1 MKNRKFGLSRR
12 RNKRKSCGFTLI
24 ELLVT
29 IAIIAILAGMLL
41 PALNSVRD
49 KARAMQCLSNLKGI
63 GTAFTQY
70 TMDNNGYA
78 PHSLGNFAGSTGAM
92 TQGKWQDMLYPY
104 TGGKGEISDY
114 SSWERRSTHEFR
126 PRGIFRDPA
135 ERDQWYN
142 PFTKVRH
149 YTINSWISGYDGSPF
164 KDRNLNIISRASTCI
179 TVLDAKCD
187 ASQQPAL
194 SDYVA
199 DRHNPAEA
207 HVDYARHPGIR
218 ANILFLDG
226 HSAAMSRTQIPYS
239 YGSAR
244 GVYYWYGSLKDLGHP
259 EYK

>member
-1 MKNRKFGLSRR
+1 MNMHPDR
-12 RNKRKSCGFTLI
+12 RNISHLKRRFNRFTLI
-24 ELLVT
+24 ELLVV

-41 PALNSVRD
+41 PALNAARE

-78 PHSLGNFAGSTGAM
+78 PHALGNLAGRTGLM
-92 TQGKWQDMLYPY
+92 TQGKWHDMLYPY
-104 TGGKGEISDY
+104 TGGKGEIFDY
-114 SSWERRSTHEFR
+114 SALERRSDYEFR

-142 PFTKVRH
+142 PFTTVRH
-149 YTINSWISGYDGSPF
+149 YTTNYWISGYGGPF
-164 KDRNLNIISRASTCI
+164 EDRNLNRISRASTCI
-179 TVLDAKCD
+179 TVLDAKGD
-187 ASQQPAL
+187 ASQHPAV
-194 SDYVA
+194 SDHVA
-199 DRHNPAEA
+199 DCHNQAEA

>member
-164 KDRNLNIISRASTCI
+164 KDRNLNRISRASTCI

>member
-1 MKNRKFGLSRR
+1 MNAEGKHTSISPVKRR
-12 RNKRKSCGFTLI
+12 FAKFTLI
-24 ELLVT
+24 ELLVV

-41 PALNSVRD
+41 PALNSARE

-78 PHSLGNFAGSTGAM
+78 PHALGNLAGRTGLM
-92 TQGKWQDMLYPY
+92 TQGKWHDMLYPY
-104 TGGKGEISDY
+104 TGGKGEIFDY
-114 SSWERRSTHEFR
+114 SALERRSDYEFR

-142 PFTKVRH
+142 PFTTVRH
-149 YTINSWISGYDGSPF
+149 YTTNYWISGYGGPF
-164 KDRNLNIISRASTCI
+164 EDRNLNRISRASTCI
-179 TVLDAKCD
+179 TVLDAKGD
-187 ASQQPAL
+187 ASQHPAV
-194 SDYVA
+194 SDHVA
-199 DRHNPAEA
+199 DCHNQKEA

-226 HSAAMSRTQIPYS
+226 HSAAMSRSQIPYS
-239 YGSAR
+239 FGSAR
-244 GVYYWYGSLKDLGHP
+244 GVYYWYGSLKDLGYP

>member
-1 MKNRKFGLSRR
+1 MKRLSSDF
-12 RNKRKSCGFTLI
+12 KKKFTLI

-29 IAIIAILAGMLL
+29 IAIIAILAGILL
-41 PALNSVRD
+41 PALNAARD
-49 KARAMQCLSNLKGI
+49 KARAIQCLSNLKGI

-70 TMDNNGYA
+70 TMDNNGYG
-78 PHSLGNFAGSTGAM
+78 PHAMGNLAGSSGAM
-92 TQGKWQDMLYPY
+92 VLGKWQDMLYPY

-114 SSWERRSTHEFR
+114 SSWERKSDYEFR

-135 ERDQWYN
+135 ERDQWYDV
-142 PFTKVRH
+142 FSKVRH
-149 YTINSWISGYDGSPF
+149 YTINSWISGYAGSPF
-164 KDRNLNIISRASTCI
+164 KDRNLNRISRASTCI

-187 ASQQPAL
+187 SSQQPAL

-199 DRHNPAEA
+199 DRHNPAES
-207 HVDYARHPGIR
+207 HVDYARHPGLR

-244 GVYYWYGSLKDLGHP
+244 GVYYWYGSLKDIGHP
-259 EYK
+259 DYK

>member
-41 PALNSVRD
+41 PALNAARE

-78 PHSLGNFAGSTGAM
+78 PHALGNLAGRTGLM
-92 TQGKWQDMLYPY
+92 TQGKWHDMLYPY
-104 TGGKGEISDY
+104 TGGKGEIFDY
-114 SSWERRSTHEFR
+114 SALERRSTYEFR

-142 PFTKVRH
+142 PFTTVRH
-149 YTINSWISGYDGSPF
+149 YTTNYWISGYGGPF
-164 KDRNLNIISRASTCI
+164 EDRNLNRISRASTCI
-179 TVLDAKCD
+179 TVLDAKGD

>member
-78 PHSLGNFAGSTGAM
+78 PHALGNLAGRTGLM
-92 TQGKWQDMLYPY
+92 TQGKWHDMLYPY
-104 TGGKGEISDY
+104 TGGKGEIFDY
-114 SSWERRSTHEFR
+114 SALERRSTYEFR

-142 PFTKVRH
+142 PFTTVRH
-149 YTINSWISGYDGSPF
+149 YTTNYWISGYGGPF
-164 KDRNLNIISRASTCI
+164 EDRNLNRISRASTCI
-179 TVLDAKCD
+179 TVLDAKGD
-187 ASQQPAL
+187 ASQHPAV
-194 SDYVA
+194 SDHVA
-199 DRHNPAEA
+199 DCHNQAEA

-239 YGSAR
+239 FGSAR
-244 GVYYWYGSLKDLGHP
+244 GVYYWYGSLKDLGYP